1 MPKHIMFYGQ
11 NDWGNFWDWDR
22 VYTLLK
28 KETLKLEEILELYE
42 AKKMMVC
49 FNTDLKR
56 ADRYKNMLKEVNS
69 RIYREFPN
77 IDNKNLVLYFNTIG
91 IKHYRENYFIII
103 EKKKCFKSLTK
114 DIFKDLSRTKGFYIS
129 YILSCKNLL
138 DLWGEEIFNYLLKK
152 PNIIPVVM
160 TKYTN
165 PKEFKKNWY
174 LPAEID
180 NEKSWEHLIEKY
192 VSLPDAN
199 VNFLKN
205 IIETPNIERFKLS
218 DKLRYKAQT
227 KINRIQNEYFLEN
240 KHELNTYK
248 YEVIF
253 SNKEE
258 WRKEEYR
265 NKTAIITLSKN
276 WILNNL
282 DYPTLLNNFI
292 YLFGLTDL
300 YARSSLVSLE
310 AHSSIFEK
318 TFSNW
323 NTYSFK
329 NNIYFQTNFLIQ
341 QMQMKGYYGLLRSE
355 NIYIEEIIGWF
366 FNVYLPQEFKVEG
379 FKYVVPN
386 NNSSFLEKC
395 RNLFIELDS
404 IIKQFD
410 LFASEKNIDW
420 SFLNFKST
428 PIDIGN
434 VKSFIPRKYVYL
446 TQKGKSISKLLFS
459 DQCFISVQVPYKVNN
474 LYNGI
479 LKNNISYDEIEYYDK
494 DKLDFLY
501 ENKIVSIDNRKNISL
516 NKDIVSI
523 IRCIYK
529 FGEYEPYYIKS
540 SRIKPILKILEEKE
554 IIRYG
559 STLLSEPEI
568 DFYYYICNGK
578 KFSNGLELRN
588 KYLHGSTN
596 YSEEENENNFY
607 IILLITIQI
616 IIRMNEE
623 FCWWD
628 SYGRKE

>member
-1 MPKHIMFYGQ
+1 M
-11 NDWGNFWDWDR
+11 
-22 VYTLLK
+22 
-28 KETLKLEEILELYE
+28 
-42 AKKMMVC
+42 
-49 FNTDLKR
+49 
-56 ADRYKNMLKEVNS
+56 
-69 RIYREFPN
+69 
-77 IDNKNLVLYFNTIG
+77 
-91 IKHYRENYFIII
+91 
-103 EKKKCFKSLTK
+103 
-114 DIFKDLSRTKGFYIS
+114 
-129 YILSCKNLL
+129 SCKNLL

-205 IIETPNIERFKLS
+205 IIETPNIEKFKLS

-329 NNIYFQTNFLIQ
+329 NNIYFQTSFLIQ

-366 FNVYLPQEFKVEG
+366 FNVY
-379 FKYVVPN
+379 
-386 NNSSFLEKC
+386 
-395 RNLFIELDS
+395 
-404 IIKQFD
+404 
-410 LFASEKNIDW
+410 
-420 SFLNFKST
+420 
-428 PIDIGN
+428 
-434 VKSFIPRKYVYL
+434 
-446 TQKGKSISKLLFS
+446 
-459 DQCFISVQVPYKVNN
+459 
-474 LYNGI
+474 
-479 LKNNISYDEIEYYDK
+479 
-494 DKLDFLY
+494 
-501 ENKIVSIDNRKNISL
+501 
-516 NKDIVSI
+516 
-523 IRCIYK
+523 
-529 FGEYEPYYIKS
+529 
-540 SRIKPILKILEEKE
+540 
-554 IIRYG
+554 
-559 STLLSEPEI
+559 
-568 DFYYYICNGK
+568 
-578 KFSNGLELRN
+578 
-588 KYLHGSTN
+588 
-596 YSEEENENNFY
+596 
-607 IILLITIQI
+607 
-616 IIRMNEE
+616 
-623 FCWWD
+623 
-628 SYGRKE
+628 